1 MEEIKITE
9 EVSAEEYT
17 KYTQKIIDDNFNNTN
32 QLLMGDQLNDLSLI
46 KQDKHG
52 RIKFK
57 KPQLKKKIEFQIGD
71 EVKNGRITGKIL
83 DIDGELVC
91 VENQFGDIE
100 VWNIK
105 DVRMA

>member
-32 QLLMGDQLNDLSLI
+32 RLLMGDQLNDLSLI

-57 KPQLKKKIEFQIGD
+57 KPQLKKEVKLQIGD
-71 EVKNGRITGKIL
+71 EVKNGRIAGKIL
-83 DIDGELVC
+83 DIDGELIC
-91 VENQFGDIE
+91 VTNQFGDIE
-100 VWNIK
+100 VWNIE
-105 DVRMA
+105 DVKKI